1 MGRSPSVCDLGQGNL
16 IALEPQFLNR
26 QIEAPRDLEG
36 LEGLIKQ
43 KAS

>member
-1 MGRSPSVCDLGQGNL
+1 MTLDKQPHRS
-16 IALEPQFLNR
+16 EPQFLNL
-26 QIEAPRDLEG
+26 QIEAPGDLEG